1 MRVLAAGFAQP
12 TSVLAYAFTVANP
25 NPDLMVRDTRYQL
38 VAYDASGIVIKTDTG
53 TIGLLGPGEQTGV
66 AAFLELVG
74 DRRVVRVEVVLGGGL
89 FLQPA
94 NYPPMTSENLAFM
107 SGDKP
112 LVTGMLHNPYSRDLL
127 DLPVTAILYRDD
139 GTIIGGG
146 SAKVPFVPKGGQA
159 AAEVPVLVDGD
170 VVRAELYPRIDTI
183 PTP

>member
-1 MRVLAAGFAQP
+1 
-12 TSVLAYAFTVANP
+12 
-25 NPDLMVRDTRYQL
+25 
-38 VAYDASGIVIKTDTG
+38 
-53 TIGLLGPGEQTGV
+53 
-66 AAFLELVG
+66 
-74 DRRVVRVEVVLGGGL
+74 
-89 FLQPA
+89 LQPA

-127 DLPVTAILYRDD
+127 DLPVMAILYRND

-170 VVRAELYPRIDTI
+170 VARVELYPRIDTI